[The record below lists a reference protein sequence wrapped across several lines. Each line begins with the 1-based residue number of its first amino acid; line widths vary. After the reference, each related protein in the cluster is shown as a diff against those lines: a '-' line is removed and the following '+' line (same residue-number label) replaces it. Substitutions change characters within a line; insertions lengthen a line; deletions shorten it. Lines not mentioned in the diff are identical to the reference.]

1 MSWIPESGIFP
12 EVGNGNPLQYSC
24 HGQKGLVGCIPWGH
38 KQLDMTESSYTHTH
52 THTHAHTHKVVL
64 NDIMESMKPGTVVK
78 HDWRRETHL

>member
-52 THTHAHTHKVVL
+52 THTQSSSQRYYGI
-64 NDIMESMKPGTVVK
+64 N
-78 HDWRRETHL
+78 ETRHRGKA